1 MFADM
6 SCITHYLSPVGETC
20 CDIKQKETQQAG
32 QKKKKKKKMVKKKKK
47 KKKRW
52 CKELEKK
59 EEQLPDGCVSECD

>member
-32 QKKKKKKKMVKKKKK
+32 QKKKKKKMVKKKKK